1 MSVLVDFPMEHDFT
15 KPDSV
20 CCSNLPISRFGRKR
34 KNGDVLDGYYLDLIT
49 PAKFSKKEVSV
60 DEVMRKDVTW
70 SFEIEPCDRTTL
82 EVCFFKV
89 T

>member
-20 CCSNLPISRFGRKR
+20 CCSDLPMPRFGRKR